1 MTYLLISVP
10 FIALALAP
18 WLRRRG
24 SAPRQ
29 FAVTA
34 LVVAVLVVLT
44 TIFDNFMI
52 LAGLVG
58 YDEAQMS
65 GLYIGAMP
73 VEDLLYAIVAGIA
86 VPALWTGHRDGP
98 AAAAAGRGG
107 GAGDGAC
114 HGAQAEPHGD
124 GKVDPT

>member
-10 FIALALAP
+10 FIVLALAL
-18 WLRRRG
+18 WLWRRG

-29 FAVTA
+29 LAVTA

-44 TIFDNFMI
+44 TVFDNFMI

-86 VPALWTGHRDGP
+86 VPALWTGHRGGP
-98 AAAAAGRGG
+98 AAARGG
-107 GAGDGAC
+107 GAND
-114 HGAQAEPHGD
+114 E